1 MDENSMFCHMMRT
14 GRLSFQKVAQE
25 QVRRP
30 RARGPPQR

>member
-1 MDENSMFCHMMRT
+1 MDENSMFCHMRT